1 MLLAAFAFI
10 TVLIMGI
17 GGPLFLLWKD
27 GLLKK

>member
-1 MLLAAFAFI
+1 MALMIFAFV
-10 TVLIMGI
+10 TVFVLGV